1 MYMVKIDQQSVFY
14 ATRHKLKLNLTNSD
28 FRLVLFARALIH
40 LMHLIYM
47 LNAVITKQINN
58 KIILSLRT

>member
-1 MYMVKIDQQSVFY
+1 MYMVKIDQQSVF
-14 ATRHKLKLNLTNSD
+14 SD
-28 FRLVLFARALIH
+28 FRLVLFARPLIH